1 MAGMVCG
8 RNSLGPR
15 GFLTE
20 EEKKNVPKIT
30 KKLLGRI
37 LSYMKPYRLQFGFV
51 FIAIILSATIG
62 LFPSIITGKIVDQAL
77 VGKDMVLLIK
87 LLLAAFATLSVSQLI
102 GVLESYINSWIS
114 ERIIFDMKNQMY
126 NHLQHMPHSFFL
138 LKNRAILSRE

>member
-1 MAGMVCG
+1 MAGMGGG

-114 ERIIFDMKNQMY
+114 ERIIFDMKIRCITIFSTC
-126 NHLQHMPHSFFL
+126 HILFLL